1 MITSIQKW
9 GNSQG
14 IRLPKNILTAAGL
27 SAGCA
32 VKIVAEPDRIVIHK
46 IDKRKHRSLQELF
59 QNYSGEAAGEEWDTG
74 TPVGKELL

>member
-14 IRLPKNILTAAGL
+14 VRIPKAIMRAAGL
-27 SAGCA
+27 SASCP

-46 IDKRKHRSLQELF
+46 INKRQHRNLQELF
-59 QNYSGEAAGEEWDTG
+59 QNYTDDYSCVEWDTG
-74 TPVGKELL
+74 TPVGKESF